1 MGDKVI
7 ITSRKNETVHNMK
20 KLGESSAYRAE
31 RGEFMLE
38 GAKLLIDAVA
48 NGAEIREVLYCG
60 ERPEDIP
67 EGVAAQE
74 VSRDIIE
81 YISAQ
86 KTPQNVVFSAAIPK
100 AEGQP
105 QLSGAVILENIQDPG
120 NVGTML
126 RTANAFGIR
135 EAILVGACADLW
147 NPKTVR
153 ASMGAVFR
161 ERTFRLSLEE
171 LRELKKKEKVT
182 VYGAALG
189 EDSSDIR
196 SAKLIDSAVA
206 IGNEGKGLSAELL
219 ELCDK
224 RLIIPMA
231 PECESLNAAAAA
243 AVFMWEMAKDN
254 L

>member
-1 MGDKVI
+1 
-7 ITSRKNETVHNMK
+7 MK
-20 KLGESSAYRAE
+20 RLGESSAYRAE

-38 GAKLLIDAVA
+38 GAKLLTDAAA
-48 NGAEIREVLYCG
+48 NGAEIREILYCG
-60 ERPEDIP
+60 DRPQ
-67 EGVAAQE
+67 GAFGNAAMQE

-81 YISAQ
+81 YVSVQ
-86 KTPQNVVFSAAIPK
+86 KTPQDVVFRAAIPARK
-100 AEGQP
+100 GEP
-105 QLSGAVILENIQDPG
+105 ELSGAVILENIQDPG

-126 RTANAFGIR
+126 RTANAFGIK
-135 EAILVGACADLW
+135 EVILVGACADLW

-161 ERTFRLSLEE
+161 EKTFRLSLEE
-171 LRELKKKEKVT
+171 LTELKKNNGVT
-182 VYGAALG
+182 LYGAALG

-196 SAKLIDSAVA
+196 STKLTGSAVC
-206 IGNEGKGLSAELL
+206 IGNEGRGLSGELL

-224 RLIIPMA
+224 SLIIPMA

-243 AVFMWEMAKDN
+243 TVFMWEMAKDI